1 MKQPTWL
8 HKVVQHPVFHYLL
21 KLLKSESD
29 LCTVVPCLLVL
40 TALLPAVS
48 TKLGSQLPDIFEV
61 FGRLASLSSREGG
74 STLASTHLTVGL
86 YALFHRLYGMFPCN
100 FLSWLRNQYPEQNSS
115 TGGVF
120 STTIAPLL
128 ASVRLYPLLVTQS
141 REQERTA
148 IRWKGLSEVHDVVA
162 ECSRYSLTDTPCTSS
177 SSYEEPSQALPD
189 PRYRPRLHTGVKV
202 AVDSPPEA
210 AIEATPDNTPY
221 DTPSKESPNNKPLR
235 LSCVPQPPHIR
246 SLNFRSPIPP
256 SSPSK
261 PVSTTP
267 NADASP
273 FKWPEPGRS
282 SMSAEDHTMVP
293 QSVLGKRDSLGLGL
307 VPKQNN
313 DAEGESQSED
323 AEVSQLTGNQDARS
337 RHFSSRRLTPHFSD
351 SPRPLS
357 SLAPSPGPIF
367 PNHHDTP
374 TCSVN
379 ELVHKVRTRVRCI
392 TLCEQEAPQ
401 QPQTKPAL
409 TRASSCPDI
418 SLQDLESPTRG
429 TEARGQKLRFTSGT
443 QTEAG
448 LFVLPHEYLF
458 PLALPSTQHE
468 APPSQQVS
476 PQEVL
481 DSYISAAVEG
491 GGSLEDGVV
500 LRLLKAHLQWEV
512 GRREVLGARNRRL
525 LGASKGVRELQEQ
538 KVSLEDQLMVMRN
551 EVTSLNAQLAGVRV
565 SKHQTEEER
574 AESSRIQENE
584 ILQLRTRVQQLELEN
599 RRLTERAEE
608 KEKTASEARADCDE
622 ARGALFQA
630 QARLETLNSRE
641 GVWATTSKEVENLKK
656 QLVLQGELV
665 MRYAEKL
672 EQLPV
677 AGKAEE
683 MRLIQEAASH
693 EVAAAKTELVHV
705 QQELTACTAR
715 ASQLEGRVS
724 ILESALAQQEEILV
738 AAQEEMQEKIL
749 AADESY
755 AGEYIRRMVESPP
768 VHLGREASVSGGSAP
783 VGSAHSAL
791 HLPGLNRGGTSNGQ
805 HH

>member
-48 TKLGSQLPDIFEV
+48 TKLGSQLPDMFEV

-128 ASVRLYPLLVTQS
+128 ASVRLHPLLVTQS

-235 LSCVPQPPHIR
+235 LSSVPQPPHIR

-256 SSPSK
+256 SSPLK

-409 TRASSCPDI
+409 LRASSCPDI
-418 SLQDLESPTRG
+418 SLQDFESPARG

-525 LGASKGVRELQEQ
+525 LGVSKGVRELQEQ

-599 RRLTERAEE
+599 RRLTERADE

-641 GVWATTSKEVENLKK
+641 GVWATTSKEVESLKK